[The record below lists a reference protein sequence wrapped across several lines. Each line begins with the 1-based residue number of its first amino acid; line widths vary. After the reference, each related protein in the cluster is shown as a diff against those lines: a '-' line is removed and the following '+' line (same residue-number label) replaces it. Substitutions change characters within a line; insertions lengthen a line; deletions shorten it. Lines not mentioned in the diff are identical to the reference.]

1 MLLGLIAAALQVAPP
16 VVVAPAPPA
25 PPPPLIQVP
34 SPFPPRPVATFRV
47 RVLGGD
53 EVLVDERLRVS
64 NISATINRS
73 QNEAPEGN
81 CPSNR
86 GQFSRLISF
95 NIRGDMS
102 APTEVDRYRVE
113 LRWQRPVQQG
123 CDSGSRTVSLE
134 QSFALRPGQSAS
146 FAGDG
151 GLRLELRR
159 E

>member
-16 VVVAPAPPA
+16 AVAVPTPPA
-25 PPPPLIQVP
+25 PPTPLIRT

-53 EVLVDERLRVS
+53 EVLVDERLRVG
-64 NISATINRS
+64 NTSATINRS
-73 QNEAPEGN
+73 QTQALEGN
-81 CPSNR
+81 CPAHLGS
-86 GQFSRLISF
+86 ISQLLSLS
-95 NIRGDMS
+95 IRDDVI
-102 APTEVDRYRVE
+102 ARIEPDRYRVE

-123 CDSGSRTVSLE
+123 CDGGTRTVSID

-146 FAGDG
+146 FTGDG